1 MTKTN
6 QAPLSTRP
14 FFAQFGQFCNSY
26 NVFVSIF
33 PTRQLVGYLV
43 NCESEDLS
51 LAATLDETLSLAD
64 CFIIVAIN
72 PMELLIDNH

>member
-1 MTKTN
+1 MESE
-6 QAPLSTRP
+6 AFLSIKP
-14 FFAQFGQFCNSY
+14 FFAQFGQFCNSC

-64 CFIIVAIN
+64 CFIIVTIN